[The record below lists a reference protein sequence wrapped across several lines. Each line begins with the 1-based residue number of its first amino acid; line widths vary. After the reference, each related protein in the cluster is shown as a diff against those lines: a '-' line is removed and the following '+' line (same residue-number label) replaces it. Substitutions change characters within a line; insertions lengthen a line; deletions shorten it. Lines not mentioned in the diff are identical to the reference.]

1 MLGALP
7 AAGAASDVPPSMMS
21 ISAPRTYVPG
31 NVRVSG
37 YHRGVSE
44 HGSSPT
50 PGTMIDGRYRIV
62 ERLAVGGMSTVYRA
76 TDVRLERSVALKL
89 LHPHLAEDPLL
100 VERFRTEAITAA
112 GFSHPHIVGVL
123 DTGVDGSTAY
133 LAMELV
139 RGHTLRQLLR
149 DQGRLAPRQALAL
162 LDAIVEGLSAAH
174 TAGLVHR
181 DIKPENVLLSDS
193 GQIKVADFGLARAAT
208 NQTSTGNLIGTV
220 AYVSPEL
227 VTGAPA
233 DARSDIYALGI
244 MAYEMLTG
252 RQPFVADT
260 PIAVAYQHVTGEVPA
275 PSGVLPGLATDL
287 DELVEFCTRRDPED
301 RPQDAEAL
309 LGEIRQIRRTLT
321 DDQLDHPAVE
331 PPNTASDSPV
341 ADDTTRRVGATEP
354 DRTEVVERR
363 VEPADATAV
372 IGPER
377 EATSV
382 IDTAGATRAIP
393 RPEETTSTG
402 QLTAVVPAPDT
413 TTADEPRSRSPRASE
428 RQVRKND
435 KAARRQWAREAQRP
449 RESLE
454 SPSSRRRGWILG
466 VVLLLVAALVATAAW
481 FFGMGPGSPVEIP
494 QFSGQPAA
502 TAVQAL
508 ATDGV
513 TSSQRQV
520 FDEEVKK
527 GRVVGSEPEPGA
539 TIRRYQ
545 SVELLISKGPELFA
559 VPNVVGRDDDSV
571 KKVLKAAHVDAGT
584 VSREYNESV
593 AAGLVVSQDPVPDR
607 QVRRGTKVSYVVSRG
622 PAPVKVPDV
631 TGRPEQDA
639 VDALGS
645 AGLTAQ
651 KGGEEFD
658 KAVAKGSIIS
668 QDPASGTAKRGS
680 TVTYTVSK
688 GPKMIEVPGVRGK
701 QLEEAK
707 KVLEAAGF
715 TVEVHASSF
724 GIIFGTVAT
733 QDPKSGSKQPEG
745 STITL
750 GVV

>member
-1 MLGALP
+1 MEARQTTSQPGRWLRTAWPISVPRAYVHGITY
-7 AAGAASDVPPSMMS
+7 ASS
-21 ISAPRTYVPG
+21 
-31 NVRVSG
+31 

-44 HGSSPT
+44 HEGDPSR
-50 PGTMIDGRYRIV
+50 GTLIDGRYRIV

-76 TDVRLERSVALKL
+76 MDVRLERSVALKL
-89 LHPHLAEDPLL
+89 LHPHLAEDPAL

-123 DTGVDGSTAY
+123 DTGVDGNTAY
-133 LAMELV
+133 LAMELI

-149 DQGRLAPRQALAL
+149 DQGRLAPRQTLAL

-174 TAGLVHR
+174 AAGLVHR
-181 DIKPENVLLSDS
+181 DIKPENVLLSDA

-260 PIAVAYQHVTGEVPA
+260 PIAVAYQHVTSDVPA
-275 PSGVLPGLATDL
+275 PSAVLPGLASDL
-287 DELVEFCTRRDPED
+287 DELVEFCTRREPED

-321 DDQLDHPAVE
+321 DEQLDHPAVD
-331 PPNTASDSPV
+331 PSTVVSGSAANNRTASGGS
-341 ADDTTRRVGATEP
+341 ATEAGQTEIIR
-354 DRTEVVERR
+354 DRTD
-363 VEPADATAV
+363 PADATAI
-372 IGPER
+372 IGSGAD
-377 EATSV
+377 ATSV
-382 IDTAGATRAIP
+382 IGGVGATRALRRQDADTGTGELSAVAP
-393 RPEETTSTG
+393 ASENTRETGG
-402 QLTAVVPAPDT
+402 QSL
-413 TTADEPRSRSPRASE
+413 SPRARE
-428 RQVRKND
+428 RQARKDD
-435 KAARRQWAREAQRP
+435 KAARREWAREAQRP

-466 VVLLLVAALVATAAW
+466 IVLFLVAALVATGAW
-481 FFGMGPGSPVEIP
+481 FFGMGPGSPVQIP

-508 ATDGV
+508 AADGV
-513 TSSQRQV
+513 STSQRQV
-520 FDEEVKK
+520 FDEKVKK
-527 GRVVGSEPEPGA
+527 GSVVGSEPEPGL

-559 VPNVVGRDDDSV
+559 VPNIVGRDDAAV
-571 KKVLKAAHVDAGT
+571 GKALKSAHVAAGK

-593 AAGLVVSQDPVPDR
+593 AAGLVVSQAPVPDR
-607 QVRRGTKVSYVVSRG
+607 QVRRGTTVSYVVSRG

-631 TGRPEQDA
+631 TGRPEQEA
-639 VDALGS
+639 VASLES
-645 AGLTAQ
+645 AGLKAHQ
-651 KGGEEFD
+651 DGEEFD
-658 KAVAKGSIIS
+658 KKVAKGSIVS
-668 QDPASGTAKRGS
+668 QDPASGTAKRDS
-680 TVTYTVSK
+680 TVNYTVSK
-688 GPKMIEVPGVRGK
+688 GPKMVKVPGVRGK
-701 QLEEAK
+701 QLAEAK
-707 KVLEAAGF
+707 SILEAAGF

-733 QDPKSGSKQPEG
+733 QDPKSGSEQPEG